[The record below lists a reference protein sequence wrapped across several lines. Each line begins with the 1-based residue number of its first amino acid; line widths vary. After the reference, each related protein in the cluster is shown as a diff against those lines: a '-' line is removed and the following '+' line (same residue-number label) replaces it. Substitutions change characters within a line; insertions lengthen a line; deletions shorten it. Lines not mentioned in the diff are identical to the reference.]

1 MRTQFTEGSKMY
13 HAATVRFLMGT
24 VFTVLLMG
32 EPVLGAEN
40 TVNDS
45 ASQALQGEWGQIKVN
60 LRYRF
65 EHVGQDGLESANGD
79 PVRLRLGY
87 LTPRLAGF
95 QAYAEVLGNTPIFFD
110 DYNDTSNGKTEY
122 AVIGDPDEVALN
134 QGWLSFET
142 IPDTLVKG
150 GRQKMAWDNE
160 RFICTANWRQMEQT
174 FDSVTLLNS
183 SLGNFSIKA
192 AYLWNV
198 LTTGNQEVNM
208 QSPLVNLKYDFSD
221 IGSLIGYG
229 YWLDY
234 DDPDD
239 SGPFEFAYS
248 SQTFGLRFGGSPAIT
263 DSLKL
268 LYAAEH
274 ASQSGYQHNPQDFT
288 ADYYHVIGGLLA
300 PADDSF
306 LKNISGKIGYEI
318 FGSDNGVSFQTPLG
332 ANHKFNGWA
341 DIFGKTKPASGLR
354 DLYGSLGGS
363 IAGIKV
369 DLVYHDF
376 QADAGDS
383 DYGTEFDIKLTRKFW
398 KNYTVLASYS
408 SYNAHQFKTDTE
420 KFWLQLTME
429 F

>member
-1 MRTQFTEGSKMY
+1 MYDIVKAGFFTW
-13 HAATVRFLMGT
+13 TI
-24 VFTVLLMG
+24 FTVLAMTG
-32 EPVLGAEN
+32 GSVIAAEN
-40 TVNDS
+40 REDKIS
-45 ASQALQGEWGQIKVN
+45 KALQGDWGQIKAN

-65 EHVGQDGLESANGD
+65 EQVKQDGLKTAKGD

-87 LTPRLAGF
+87 LSPRFTGF
-95 QAYAEVLGNTPIFFD
+95 QVYAEVLGNTPVFID

-142 IPDTLVKG
+142 IPDTMLKG
-150 GRQKMAWDNE
+150 GRQKIAWDNE
-160 RFICTANWRQMEQT
+160 RFICPANWRQMEQT

-183 SLGNFSIKA
+183 SLGNFTFKA

-198 LTTGNQEVNM
+198 LTTANQEVNM
-208 QSPLVNLKYDFSD
+208 QSPLINLKYSISD
-221 IGSLIGYG
+221 IGSFVGYG

-239 SGPFEFAYS
+239 SGPFEYAYS
-248 SQTFGLRFGGSPAIT
+248 SQTFGLRFNGSASIT
-263 DSLKL
+263 NGLKL
-268 LYAAEH
+268 LYTAEY
-274 ASQSGYQHNPQDFT
+274 AGQSEYRDNPKNFT
-288 ADYYHVIGGLLA
+288 ADYYTVIGGLSV
-300 PADDSF
+300 PAGDSF
-306 LKNISGKIGYEI
+306 LKNISGKIGYEV

-354 DLYGSLGGS
+354 DLFGSLSTSIGGV
-363 IAGIKV
+363 KV

-376 QADAGDS
+376 QADAGGS
-383 DYGTEFDIKLTRKFW
+383 DYGTEFDVKLARKFW
-398 KNYTVLASYS
+398 KNYTVLISYAT
-408 SYNAHQFKTDTE
+408 YNADEFKTDTE
-420 KFWLQLTME
+420 KFWLQLTVD